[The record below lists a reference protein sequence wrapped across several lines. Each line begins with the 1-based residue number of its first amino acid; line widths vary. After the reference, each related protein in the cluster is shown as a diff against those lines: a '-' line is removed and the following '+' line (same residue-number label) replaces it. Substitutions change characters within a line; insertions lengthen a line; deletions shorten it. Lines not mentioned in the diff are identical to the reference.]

1 MYVSGFDGRGVQL
14 VWEALFCEFGE
25 GLGSLPV
32 LTTYRLLPW
41 PCRLPD
47 WEPMPECSAH
57 ALWRNCPM
65 VSMAVPLLPIEF
77 VTFGGGELISIITS
91 VAVFWLMLGF
101 AVCRWE
107 ERLNCD
113 LTGSDCQYHSP
124 CGLMSKLAWP
134 ETAVSTA
141 VLLFQIPTR
150 VPCVSKALCLAP

>member
-1 MYVSGFDGRGVQL
+1 MGGSVLRVWRGPGQSACPHYIQIATVALQAAWLGTDARMQRPRPVAQL
-14 VWEALFCEFGE
+14 SHDLHGGTLAA
-25 GLGSLPV
+25 
-32 LTTYRLLPW
+32 YRIYNIW
-41 PCRLPD
+41 
-47 WEPMPECSAH
+47 
-57 ALWRNCPM
+57 
-65 VSMAVPLLPIEF
+65 
-77 VTFGGGELISIITS
+77 GGEWISIITS
-91 VAVFWLMLGF
+91 VAIFWLMLGF